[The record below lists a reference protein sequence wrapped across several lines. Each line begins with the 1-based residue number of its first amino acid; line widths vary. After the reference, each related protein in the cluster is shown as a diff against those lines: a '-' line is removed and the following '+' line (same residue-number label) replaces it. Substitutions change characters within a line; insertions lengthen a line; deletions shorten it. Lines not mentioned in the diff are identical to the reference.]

1 MLFVH
6 RSMQNRRAFTL
17 IELLT
22 VVVIIGILAG
32 LVTAAALQVRS
43 TVLKST
49 HAIELQ
55 ELEMALQA
63 YKERFGEYPPD
74 FTGNTTQNETL
85 FHRHMRKAFP
95 RCDDATIGTIWTNV
109 GQHQRPETALAFWL
123 GGVDDGSGTPIGF
136 SANPIDPFDATTT
149 SRIGPFFEKFD
160 PERLLRVQ
168 PGVWRYYPTV
178 EAGQDSPPD
187 ANKAIR
193 YYRAE
198 NGSYAGKG
206 SIPFKDS
213 RVEPTPDNYGW
224 INPRSVQIIS
234 PGLQGRAFDNSGANP
249 VFPAGFNYEERHLEM
264 LSNFTGGTM
273 EDALP

>member
-6 RSMQNRRAFTL
+6 RSRRSRHAFTL

-32 LVTAAALQVRS
+32 LVTAAALRVRS
-43 TVLKST
+43 TVRKST
-49 HAIELQ
+49 HAIELK

-74 FTGNTTQNETL
+74 FAGNATQNEAL
-85 FHRHMRKAFP
+85 FRRHIRKAFP
-95 RCDDATIGTIWTNV
+95 RCDATTISSLWTSV
-109 GQHQRPETALAFWL
+109 GQHQRPETSLAFWL
-123 GGVDDGSGTPIGF
+123 GGVDDGNGNPIGF
-136 SANPIDPFDATTT
+136 SANPMNPFDATTT

-160 PERLLRVQ
+160 PERLLHVQ
-168 PGVWRYYPTV
+168 AGVWRYYPTV
-178 EAGQDSPPD
+178 EARQDSPPD
-187 ANKAIR
+187 SAKAIR

-213 RVEPTPDNYGW
+213 RIPKGTDYEW
-224 INPRSVQIIS
+224 INPRSLQIIS
-234 PGLQGRAFDNSGANP
+234 PGLMGRAFVDSGANP
-249 VFPAGFNYEERHLEM
+249 VFPAGINYEEWHLEM
-264 LSNFTGGTM
+264 LSNFTDGTM